1 VDETDDQFDARLCRV
16 IAQAETTFFTESY
29 VWKPLGKSDAP
40 SAKALACV
48 ADGDVW
54 HEFAPAADANN
65 GFRAVLFRFSES
77 APVRSD

>member
-1 VDETDDQFDARLCRV
+1 MDETDDQFDARLCRA

-48 ADGDVW
+48 A
-54 HEFAPAADANN
+54 EPP
-65 GFRAVLFRFSES
+65 S
-77 APVRSD
+77 AG